1 MMPETGGT
9 RGADHEMGVGF
20 ARREGG
26 VIASFF
32 CRGATRSVLTF
43 KRISLTVTLKIRPG

>member
-26 VIASFF
+26 VIASFSAEEQ
-32 CRGATRSVLTF
+32 RGLF
-43 KRISLTVTLKIRPG
+43 